1 MTGHPSRR
9 QLLAA
14 LAMASG
20 LAGAG
25 PAAHAQTPAPVRE
38 IKIGFVLP
46 LSGGAATIGNQTKVG
61 AEIAIE
67 QINAAG
73 GIKSMGGARLVPLFA
88 DSQSKPDVG
97 VAETERLIT
106 REQVAVMVGAYNSA
120 VTFPATE
127 VAERYKVP
135 WVVTGAVKDEITERG
150 FKYVFR
156 PNNKALYDAREQID
170 AIDLLAK
177 ETGRKP
183 KTLGLFYEGTDW
195 GRSHTANI
203 KKIAAERGYKVVL
216 DESYPPNQSDFS
228 AQLLKIRATK
238 PEALVVVA
246 YTPDHIL
253 FTRQFAENRLNV
265 PYGIHSVGG
274 GSEDPSFY
282 KAVGQRAVDFMFVQD
297 DFQVDIMQAT
307 KDPAAL
313 DANKRFQQRMGYPLN
328 AYGAQGVSNAYVLK
342 DVLERAASADRSKI
356 RDALA
361 ATDIT
366 SGTALITGY
375 SRIRFDDKGQ
385 NTHAHGAITQNQG
398 GQRRTVWPMEN
409 RVAGTQPVWP
419 LPDWNAR

>member
-1 MTGHPSRR
+1 MTNHSTRR
-9 QLLAA
+9 RSALK
-14 LAMASG
+14 LAM
-20 LAGAG
+20 LACTAFGVSTAF
-25 PAAHAQTPAPVRE
+25 AQARE

-46 LSGGAATIGNQTKVG
+46 LSGGTATIGNQTKVG

-73 GIKSMGGARLVPLFA
+73 GIKSLGGAKLVPVFG

-106 REQVAVMVGAYNSA
+106 REQVSVVVGAYNSA

-127 VAERYKVP
+127 LAERYKTP
-135 WVVTGAVKDEITERG
+135 WLVTGSVKDEITERG

-156 PNNKALYDAREQID
+156 PNNKAVYDAREQMD
-170 AIDLLAK
+170 AIDLLSK

-183 KTLGLFYEGTDW
+183 QTIGLFYEGTDW

-203 KKIAAERGYKVVL
+203 KKFAAERGYRVVL

-228 AQLLKIRATK
+228 AQLLKIRASR
-238 PEALVVVA
+238 PDALIVVA

-253 FTRQFAENRLNV
+253 FNRQFAENRINV
-265 PYGIHSVGG
+265 PFGIHSVGG
-274 GSEDPSFY
+274 GAEDPSFY
-282 KAVGQRAVDFMFVQD
+282 KALPQRAVEGMFVQD

-313 DANKRFQQRMGYPLN
+313 DANKKFQERLGYPLN
-328 AYGAQGVSNAYVLK
+328 AYGAQGVSNVYILR
-342 DVLERAASADRSKI
+342 DVLERAASGDRERI
-356 RDALA
+356 RSALA
-361 ATDIT
+361 ATNIT

-375 SRIRFDDKGQ
+375 SRINFDDKGQ
-385 NTHAHGAITQNQG
+385 NIHAHGAITQNQG
-398 GQRRTVWPMEN
+398 GQRRTVWPAEN
-409 RVAGTQPVWP
+409 RVSGTKPVWP
-419 LPDWNAR
+419 LPDWSAR